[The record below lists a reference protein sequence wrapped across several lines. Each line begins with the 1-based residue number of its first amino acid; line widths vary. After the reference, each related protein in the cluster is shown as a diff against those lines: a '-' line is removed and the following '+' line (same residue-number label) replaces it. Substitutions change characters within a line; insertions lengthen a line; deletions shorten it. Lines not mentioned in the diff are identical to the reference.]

1 MNSPLC
7 DLGGVKIVSRTGRED
22 ELFYHTLSGRL
33 CSGICR
39 AFALGPIVDVVRLR
53 DSLEDSTASHLS
65 LTCHRNDGQGHGLST
80 LCNINAILRSSRIA
94 MTTEF
99 LVPLAPV
106 RHSLARK
113 ILGQRLG
120 GSSSPTPFHGHVH
133 MLFDTF
139 SPMLP

>member
-7 DLGGVKIVSRTGRED
+7 DLEGKDRVVLCCEN
-22 ELFYHTLSGRL
+22 ELCYQLSVVDYA
-33 CSGICR
+33 SGSAGPR
-39 AFALGPIVDVVRLR
+39 AGTDGLTWFGCET
-53 DSLEDSTASHLS
+53 SLEDSTTSHPS
-65 LTCHRNDGQGHGLST
+65 PTCHRNDGQGHGLST

-106 RHSLARK
+106 RHSCK
-113 ILGQRLG
+113 ENF
-120 GSSSPTPFHGHVH
+120 GSTPGSSPTLFHGHVH

-139 SPMLP
+139 SPMRS